1 MYDGEEARLYID
13 GRLAAAEEGK
23 GDLAASN
30 AGVQVGELEGCS
42 RLDGEV
48 AHLRV
53 EERVRSGAWI
63 RAAAGNMRTPDD
75 FARVSEA
82 G

>member
-1 MYDGEEARLYID
+1 MEK
-13 GRLAAAEEGK
+13 GK
-23 GDLAASN
+23 GDLAPSK
-30 AGVQVGELEGCS
+30 AGVEIGELEGCS

-63 RAAAGNMRTPDD
+63 RAAAGNMKAPDD
-75 FARVSEA
+75 FSRVSEE

>member
-1 MYDGEEARLYID
+1 ME
-13 GRLAAAEEGK
+13 
-23 GDLAASN
+23 
-30 AGVQVGELEGCS
+30 VGELEGCS

-53 EERVRSGAWI
+53 EEGVRSGAWI
-63 RAAAGNMRTPDD
+63 RAAAENMRAPDG
-75 FARVSEA
+75 FARVSEE